1 MQFMDNSKLM
11 LGIYDN
17 PDKVYSVTQKLMDS
31 GYDVYD
37 VYSPFA
43 IHGLDRVMK
52 VKRTRLSIA
61 AFVFAMIGI
70 ASGVSLQS
78 YASYFDWQMNIG
90 GKPSLHIPT
99 YIPITFE
106 LGILFTAFGM
116 VGCFFIVNRM
126 FWGRNTDIMD
136 IRVTDDR
143 FVIAVN
149 LHGHKTD
156 AKALENLMI
165 SGGALEIRERVK
177 DI

>member
-1 MQFMDNSKLM
+1 ML

-17 PDKVYSVTQKLMDS
+17 PDSTYAVTKQLMHE
-31 GYDVYD
+31 GYDVHD

-52 VKRTRLSIA
+52 VKRSRLSIA
-61 AFVFAMIGI
+61 AFVFAMIGVTS
-70 ASGVSLQS
+70 ALSLMT
-78 YASYFDWQMNIG
+78 YAGYFDWQHNIG
-90 GKPSLHIPT
+90 GKPNLHIPT

-126 FWGRNTDIMD
+126 FWGRNTNVMD

-143 FVIAVN
+143 FVVAVN
-149 LHGHKTD
+149 IHENKTNVQ
-156 AKALENLMI
+156 ALQQVLVSN
-165 SGGALEIRERVK
+165 GALEVRER
-177 DI
+177 INEI

>member
-1 MQFMDNSKLM
+1 MDNSKML

-17 PDKVYSVTQKLMDS
+17 PDKVYSVTKKLMDS
-31 GYDVYD
+31 GYDVHD

-52 VKRTRLSIA
+52 IKRTRLSIA
-61 AFVFAMIGI
+61 AFVFAMIGVTCGI
-70 ASGVSLQS
+70 TLQS

-106 LGILFTAFGM
+106 LGILLTAFGM

-126 FWGRNTDIMD
+126 FWGRNTDVMD

-149 LHGHKTD
+149 LHEHKTD

-177 DI
+177 EI